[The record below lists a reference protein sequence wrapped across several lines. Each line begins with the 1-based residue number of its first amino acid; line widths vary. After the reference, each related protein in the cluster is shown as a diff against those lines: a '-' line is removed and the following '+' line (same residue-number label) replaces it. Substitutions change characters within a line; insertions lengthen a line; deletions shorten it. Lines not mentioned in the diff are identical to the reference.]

1 MKPPR
6 ASEGPH
12 DDDLRRRAEA
22 LVGRAIPPELRPHYV
37 PGSIADIVI
46 ASCARGESIDAEL
59 LELAGISAQE
69 YDGAIRQ
76 ARTQEL
82 KNYYRECQIIL
93 SGVTSKPA
101 SEATADVG
109 GVATG

>member
-6 ASEGPH
+6 ASERPH
-12 DDDLRRRAEA
+12 NDDLRLRAEA
-22 LVGRAIPPELRPHYV
+22 FVGRAIPLELRPHYV

-76 ARTQEL
+76 AHTQEL
-82 KNYYRECQIIL
+82 KDYYRECQTIL
-93 SGVTSKPA
+93 RA
-101 SEATADVG
+101 I
-109 GVATG
+109 VAKYIPRS